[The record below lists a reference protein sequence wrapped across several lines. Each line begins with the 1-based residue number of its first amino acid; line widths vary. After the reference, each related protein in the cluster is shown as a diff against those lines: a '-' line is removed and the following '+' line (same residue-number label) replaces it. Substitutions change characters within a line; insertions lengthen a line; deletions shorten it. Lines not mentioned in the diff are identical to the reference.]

1 MSKALDYGIK
11 ITFETSNVDEQEL
24 EYDFKA
30 KSFNLSNNSHRA
42 LNSHTSQTI
51 LIPYRSFG
59 MSRTA
64 IFSEEP
70 KWEPAEGMKWEEKD
84 FEAEIKKLEKEAT
97 ERLDEKVADMMKN
110 IESTGK

>member
-1 MSKALDYGIK
+1 MFRTVSVIALVVSASA
-11 ITFETSNVDEQEL
+11 FAPSPR
-24 EYDFKA
+24 
-30 KSFNLSNNSHRA
+30 LSEMRH
-42 LNSHTSQTI
+42 
-51 LIPYRSFG
+51 
-59 MSRTA
+59 TA

-97 ERLDEKVADMMKN
+97 ERLDEKVSDMMKN